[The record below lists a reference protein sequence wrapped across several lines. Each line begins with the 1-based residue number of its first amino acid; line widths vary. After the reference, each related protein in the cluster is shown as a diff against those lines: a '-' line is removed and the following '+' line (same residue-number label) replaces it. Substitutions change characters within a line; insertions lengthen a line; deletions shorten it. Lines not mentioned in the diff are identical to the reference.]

1 VFAGCGPDHEHGDL
15 RRWRLDCTVAERDGP
30 DCAPSL
36 DNPSRLYLI
45 IAVEGTLHVGGI
57 EAKAPRFL
65 EDTMSNVSYAADTKA
80 KIALTPSRLVVKR
93 VALALAVTL
102 SLAAAADYGYGYLT
116 TGRYLETTDDAYV
129 KADSTIIAPKVSG
142 YISEVLV
149 ADNEKV
155 AAGQLLARIDDRDF
169 RTALAQARAD
179 VAAAAAAVRNLD
191 SQIELQE
198 PLIKQQAAEVD
209 AADANL
215 KFAEQERSRYD
226 ELMKSGSGTV
236 QRAQQTDAAL
246 RAQTAQLQQ
255 GKAGLI
261 AANKKIEVL
270 STERAKAVAQ
280 LDHARAVEQ
289 QAALN
294 LSYTQ
299 ITAPVR
305 GTVGARTLRVGQY
318 VQAGTQLMAVVP
330 LDQVYVVANF
340 KETQLTHVRNGQPVE
355 IRIDS
360 FRSTRLKGHVDSLS
374 PTSGLEFAL
383 LPPDN
388 ATGNFTKIV
397 QRVPVKIVLDD
408 QSLNGLL
415 RPGISAVPTVNTK
428 AAIVAER
435 EAKKHLAAMGLE
447 PRSASWRASSSPD
460 GQSFQH

>member
-1 VFAGCGPDHEHGDL
+1 MSTLAYATDQKDKNRL
-15 RRWRLDCTVAERDGP
+15 R
-30 DCAPSL
+30 
-36 DNPSRLYLI
+36 PSRQAI
-45 IAVEGTLHVGGI
+45 RRA
-57 EAKAPRFL
+57 
-65 EDTMSNVSYAADTKA
+65 
-80 KIALTPSRLVVKR
+80 
-93 VALALAVTL
+93 ALALVGALAV
-102 SLAAAADYGYGYLT
+102 AGAADFGRYYIT

-142 YISEVLV
+142 YLSEVLV

-155 AAGQLLARIDDRDF
+155 KAGQLLARIDDRDF
-169 RTALAQARAD
+169 QTALKQAQAD
-179 VAAAAAAVRNLD
+179 VAASEAAVKNLS

-198 PLIKQQAAEVD
+198 PLIQQQAAEVD
-209 AADANL
+209 ATEANL
-215 KFAEQERSRYD
+215 KFAREERARYD

-270 STERAKAVAQ
+270 ATERAKAVAQ

-299 ITAPVR
+299 ITSAID

-330 LDQVYVVANF
+330 LDAVYVIANF
-340 KETQLTHVRNGQPVE
+340 KETQLTHVRSGQPVE
-355 IRIDS
+355 LHIDS
-360 FRSTRLKGHVDSLS
+360 FHSIRLKGHVDSLA
-374 PTSGLEFAL
+374 PASGLEFAL

-397 QRVPVKIVLDD
+397 QRVPVKIALDD

-415 RPGISAVPTVNTK
+415 RPGMSAVPTVNTK
-428 AAIVAER
+428 SAV
-435 EAKKHLAAMGLE
+435 LAAQGE
-447 PRSASWRASSSPD
+447 DDQRVASRDASPRS
-460 GQSFQH
+460 

>member
-1 VFAGCGPDHEHGDL
+1 MSNASYVADTHTKISL
-15 RRWRLDCTVAERDGP
+15 R
-30 DCAPSL
+30 
-36 DNPSRLYLI
+36 PSR
-45 IAVEGTLHVGGI
+45 AV
-57 EAKAPRFL
+57 
-65 EDTMSNVSYAADTKA
+65 TKRA
-80 KIALTPSRLVVKR
+80 VL
-93 VALALAVTL
+93 ALALALGV
-102 SLAAAADYGYGYLT
+102 AGAADLGYGYLT

-149 ADNEKV
+149 ADNEPVK
-155 AAGQLLARIDDRDF
+155 AGQVLARIDDRDF
-169 RTALAQARAD
+169 KTALKQAHAD
-179 VAAAAAAVRNLD
+179 VAAAEASVRNLNA
-191 SQIELQE
+191 QIELQE
-198 PLIKQQAAEVD
+198 PLIQQQAAEVD
-209 AADANL
+209 AAEANL

-270 STERAKAVAQ
+270 DTERAKAVAQ

-299 ITAPVR
+299 ITAPVD

-330 LDQVYVVANF
+330 LDAVYVVANF
-340 KETQLTHVRNGQPVE
+340 KETQLTHVRNGQAVE
-355 IRIDS
+355 VRIDS
-360 FRSTRLKGHVDSLS
+360 FSATRLKGHVDSLS
-374 PTSGLEFAL
+374 PASGLEFAL

-388 ATGNFTKIV
+388 ATGNFTKVV

-408 QSLNGLL
+408 QSLRGLL
-415 RPGISAVPTVNTK
+415 RPGMSAEPTVNTK
-428 AAIVAER
+428 ATVVAER
-435 EAKKHLAAMGLE
+435 EAAKRLASRAIE
-447 PRSASWRASSSPD
+447 PRS
-460 GQSFQH
+460 